1 MPLYEFRCK
10 KCTEVFELLCR
21 MGENGK
27 TVACTKCG
35 ARGAKRLM
43 SVFSA
48 HVAGGSSSKAL
59 SGGSNCSTCRGGNCA
74 HCH

>member
-10 KCTEVFELLCR
+10 KCTTVFELLCR

-35 ARGAKRLM
+35 ARSPQRLM
-43 SVFSA
+43 SVCA
-48 HVAGGSSSKAL
+48 THVAGGASSKAL
-59 SGGSNCSTCRGGNCA
+59 SGGSNCGSCHGGNCA